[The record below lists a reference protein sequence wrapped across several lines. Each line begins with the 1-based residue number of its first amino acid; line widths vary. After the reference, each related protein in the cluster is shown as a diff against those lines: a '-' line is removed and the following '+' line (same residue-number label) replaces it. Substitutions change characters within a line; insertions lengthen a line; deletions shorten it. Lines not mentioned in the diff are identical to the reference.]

1 MKVWHIMK
9 TPFISREKLA
19 EITEQFPTPFHL
31 YDEKGIRERA
41 RALHEAFSW
50 NPGFKEYF
58 AVKATPNPAILKIL
72 KEEGC
77 GVDCASYV
85 ELLMSQKLGFTGQ
98 DIMFSSNNTPAE
110 EFQFARDLGATINLD
125 AYEDVAFL
133 KEAAGIPKI
142 ISCRYNPG
150 GVFEL
155 GTSIMDNPEEAKFGM
170 TKDQLIQAFKE
181 LKELG
186 AEKFGIHAFLASN
199 TVSNDYYPE
208 LARQL
213 FELAVEV
220 VAETGVELDFIN
232 LSGGVG
238 INYQPEGE
246 ENDIAVIGQGV
257 RQAYE
262 AILTPA
268 GLGQVKIYTELG
280 RFMLAP
286 YGLLVTNV
294 THKKQ
299 TYRTYLGVD
308 ASAVNLLR
316 PAMYGSYHHITN
328 MDRPEGETEIVDV
341 VGSLCENND
350 KFAINRP
357 LPVSQIGDTL
367 VIHDTGAHGFSMGYQ
382 YNAKLRSSEILLEQD
397 GNVRMIRRAE
407 KPEDYFA
414 TLYGFD
420 FEK

>member
-1 MKVWHIMK
+1 MK
-9 TPFISREKLA
+9 TPFVSREKLA
-19 EITEQFPTPFHL
+19 EITAQFPTPFHL

-85 ELLMSQKLGFTGQ
+85 ELLMSQKLGFAGQ

-110 EFQFARDLGATINLD
+110 DFQFARNLGATINLD

-133 KEAAGIPKI
+133 KEATGIPKV

-186 AEKFGIHAFLASN
+186 AKKFGIHALLASN

-246 ENDIAVIGQGV
+246 ENDIAIIGQGV

-262 AILTPA
+262 AILKPA

-286 YGLLVTNV
+286 YGLLITKV

-328 MDRPEGETEIVDV
+328 MDRPDGETEIVDV

-357 LPVSQIGDTL
+357 LPFSQIGDIL

>member
-1 MKVWHIMK
+1 MK
-9 TPFISREKLA
+9 TPFVNHEKLA
-19 EITEQFPTPFHL
+19 EITAQFPTPFHL

-50 NPGFKEYF
+50 NPDFKEYF

-85 ELLMSQKLGFTGQ
+85 ELLMSQKLGFAGQ

-110 EFQFARDLGATINLD
+110 DFQFARDLGATINLD

-133 KEAAGIPKI
+133 KEAAGIPKV

-186 AEKFGIHAFLASN
+186 AEKFGIHALLASN

-208 LARQL
+208 LACQL

-286 YGLLVTNV
+286 YGLLVTKV

-397 GNVRMIRRAE
+397 GNIRMIRRAE

>member
-1 MKVWHIMK
+1 MK
-9 TPFISREKLA
+9 TPFVSREKLA
-19 EITEQFPTPFHL
+19 EITAQFPTPFHL

-85 ELLMSQKLGFTGQ
+85 ELLMSQKLGFAGQ

-133 KEAAGIPKI
+133 KESAGIPKI

-186 AEKFGIHAFLASN
+186 AEKFGIHALLASN

-246 ENDIAVIGQGV
+246 KNDIAVIGQGV

-262 AILTPA
+262 AILIPA
-268 GLGQVKIYTELG
+268 GLGKVKIYTELG

-286 YGLLVTNV
+286 YGLLVTKV

-328 MDRPEGETEIVDV
+328 MDRPESETEIVDV

>member
-1 MKVWHIMK
+1 MK
-9 TPFISREKLA
+9 TPFVSREKLA
-19 EITEQFPTPFHL
+19 EITDKFPTPFHL
-31 YDEKGIRERA
+31 YDEEGIRERA

-58 AVKATPNPAILKIL
+58 AVKATPNPAILQIL

-85 ELLMSQKLGFTGQ
+85 ELLMSQKLDFAGQ

-110 EFQFARDLGATINLD
+110 DFQFARDLGATINLD

-133 KEAAGIPKI
+133 KEAAGIPKV

-186 AEKFGIHAFLASN
+186 AEKFGIHALLASN

-286 YGLLVTNV
+286 YGLLVTKV

-397 GNVRMIRRAE
+397 GNIRMIRRAE

>member
-1 MKVWHIMK
+1 MKE
-9 TPFISREKLA
+9 PYISREKLA
-19 EITEQFPTPFHL
+19 EITAQFPTPFHL
-31 YDEKGIRERA
+31 YDEKGIRETA

-50 NPGFKEYF
+50 NQGFKEYF
-58 AVKATPNPAILKIL
+58 AVKATPNPTILKIL

-85 ELLMSQKLGFTGQ
+85 ELLMSQKVGFSDS
-98 DIMFSSNNTPAE
+98 DIMFSSNDTPAKE
-110 EFQFARDLGATINLD
+110 MQLARELGATINLD
-125 AYEDVAFL
+125 AYEDIAFL
-133 KEAAGIPKI
+133 QEVAGIPEV

-155 GTSIMDNPEEAKFGM
+155 GTDIMDSPEEAKFGM
-170 TKDQLIQAFKE
+170 TKAQLIQAFKD
-181 LKELG
+181 LKKLG
-186 AEKFGIHAFLASN
+186 VKKFGIHALLASN
-199 TVSNDYYPE
+199 TITNCYYPK

-213 FELAVEV
+213 FELAVEI
-220 VAETGVELDFIN
+220 VAETDVDLDFIN

-238 INYQPEGE
+238 VPYHPEE
-246 ENDIAVIGQGV
+246 KANDILAIGQGV

-262 AILTPA
+262 EILEPV
-268 GLGQVKIYTELG
+268 GLGKVKIFTELG

-286 YGLLVTNV
+286 HGLLVTKV
-294 THKKQ
+294 LHKKQ
-299 TYRTYLGVD
+299 TYRTYIGLD

-316 PAMYGSYHHITN
+316 PAMYGAYHHITN
-328 MDRPEGETEIVDV
+328 MDHPDGQTEIVDV

-350 KFAINRP
+350 KFAIQRE
-357 LPVSQIGDTL
+357 LPITNIGDTL

-382 YNAKLRSSEILLEQD
+382 YNGKLRSAELLLEED
-397 GNVRMIRRAE
+397 GGVRLIRRAE
-407 KPEDYFA
+407 IPEDYFA

>member
-1 MKVWHIMK
+1 MK
-9 TPFISREKLA
+9 TPFVSHEKLA
-19 EITEQFPTPFHL
+19 EITAQFPTPFHL

-85 ELLMSQKLGFTGQ
+85 ELLMSQKLGFAGQ

-133 KEAAGIPKI
+133 KDSAGIPKI

-181 LKELG
+181 LKEFG
-186 AEKFGIHAFLASN
+186 AEKFGIHALLASN

-213 FELAVEV
+213 FKLAVEV

-286 YGLLVTNV
+286 YGLLVTKV

-328 MDRPEGETEIVDV
+328 MDRPKGETEIVDV

-397 GNVRMIRRAE
+397 GNIRMIRRAE

>member
-1 MKVWHIMK
+1 MK
-9 TPFISREKLA
+9 TPFVSREKLA
-19 EITEQFPTPFHL
+19 EITAQFPTPFHL

-58 AVKATPNPAILKIL
+58 AVKATPNPAILQIL

-85 ELLMSQKLGFTGQ
+85 ELLMSQKLDFAGQ

-110 EFQFARDLGATINLD
+110 DFQFARDLGATINLD

-133 KEAAGIPKI
+133 KEAAGIPKV

-186 AEKFGIHAFLASN
+186 AEKFGIHALLASN

-220 VAETGVELDFIN
+220 VDKTGVELDFIN

-286 YGLLVTNV
+286 YGLLVTKV

-350 KFAINRP
+350 KFAINRS

-397 GNVRMIRRAE
+397 DNVRMIRRAE

>member
-19 EITEQFPTPFHL
+19 EITAQFPTPFHL

-85 ELLMSQKLGFTGQ
+85 ELLMSQKLGFAGQ

-155 GTSIMDNPEEAKFGM
+155 ETSIMDNPEEAKFGM

-186 AEKFGIHAFLASN
+186 AEKFGIHALLASN

-246 ENDIAVIGQGV
+246 KNDIAVIGQGV

-262 AILTPA
+262 AILIPA
-268 GLGQVKIYTELG
+268 GLGKVKIYTELG

-286 YGLLVTNV
+286 FGLLVTKV

-357 LPVSQIGDTL
+357 LPISQIGDTL

-382 YNAKLRSSEILLEQD
+382 YNAKLRSSEILLEED

-407 KPEDYFA
+407 RPEDYFA